1 MGGIIMVKST
11 YQGIKATGAL
21 SSGGDKR
28 FDAFLYVFLGF
39 CGFLCLFPLMY
50 VVSVSLTPYAEVL
63 KNGGFVVIPKKITL
77 DGYKLFINNGRMV
90 SAYGVTIFITVVG
103 TVLNI
108 VLTLL
113 LSYPLSKRDLPFSR
127 FVMFYTLFTM
137 LFSGGM
143 IPKYLIVKDLK
154 LINTIWSLILPI
166 AIAPYNVILMRTF
179 FRALPEDLF
188 EAAVIDGAGE
198 TRTLISIAVPLAIP
212 SVMTN
217 VMFYAV
223 MHWNTFMSALLYVTR
238 QDLQPLQV
246 VLYNIISGAEQQIEA
261 AEYDAPTETLKMAA
275 VVLTALPI
283 IIVYP
288 FIQKYFTSGMLVGA
302 IKG

>member
-1 MGGIIMVKST
+1 MVRKETGMLRS
-11 YQGIKATGAL
+11 KA
-21 SSGGDKR
+21 DKR
-28 FDAFLYVFLGF
+28 FDLMLYIILGF
-39 CGFLCLFPLMY
+39 CAILCLFPLMY
-50 VVSVSLTPYAEVL
+50 VVSVSLTPYSEVL
-63 KNGGFVVIPKKITL
+63 KNGGFVVIPKRITL
-77 DGYKLFINNGRMV
+77 DGYRMFIDNGTML

-103 TVLNI
+103 TALNM

-113 LSYPLSKRDLPFSR
+113 LAYPLSKRDLPLSG
-127 FVMFYTLFTM
+127 FVMLYTLFTM

-143 IPKYLIVKDLK
+143 IPKYIVVKNLG
-154 LINTIWSLILPI
+154 LINTVWSLILPI

-188 EAAVIDGAGE
+188 EASLIDGAGE
-198 TRTLISIAVPLAIP
+198 TKTLIKIAIPLAIP

-223 MHWNTFMSALLYVTR
+223 MHWNTFMSALLYITS
-238 QDLQPLQV
+238 QKLQPLQV
-246 VLYNIISGAEQQIEA
+246 VLYNIIQNVEQAEA
-261 AEYDAPTETLKMAA
+261 AEYEAPTETLKMAA

-283 IIVYP
+283 VIVYP

>member
-1 MGGIIMVKST
+1 MVRKE
-11 YQGIKATGAL
+11 TGVL
-21 SSGGDKR
+21 RSRSDKR
-28 FDAFLYVFLGF
+28 FEATLYIILGI
-39 CGFLCLFPLMY
+39 CALLCLFPLMY

-63 KNGGFVVIPKKITL
+63 RNGGFVVIPKKITL
-77 DGYKLFINNGRMV
+77 DGYKMFIDNGTML
-90 SAYGVTIFITVVG
+90 SAYSVTIFITVVG
-103 TVLNI
+103 TALNI

-113 LSYPLSKRDLPFSR
+113 LAFPLSKRDLPLTKP
-127 FVMFYTLFTM
+127 VMLYTLFTM

-143 IPKYLIVKDLK
+143 IPKYLIVKNLG
-154 LINTIWSLILPI
+154 LINSIWSLILPI
-166 AIAPYNVILMRTF
+166 SIAPYNVILMRTF

-188 EAAVIDGAGE
+188 EAATIDGAGE
-198 TRTLISIAVPLAIP
+198 TRILLRIAVPLAIP

-223 MHWNTFMSALLYVTR
+223 MHWNTFMSALLYITKPN
-238 QDLQPLQV
+238 LQPLQV
-246 VLYNIISGAEQQIEA
+246 VLYNIIQNVQQAEA
-261 AEYDAPTETLKMAA
+261 AEYEAPTETLKMAA

-283 IIVYP
+283 VIVYP

>member
-1 MGGIIMVKST
+1 MVRRE
-11 YQGIKATGAL
+11 TGTL
-21 SSGGDKR
+21 RSRSDKR
-28 FDAFLYVFLGF
+28 FELMLYIILGI
-39 CGFLCLFPLMY
+39 CALLCLFPLMY

-63 KNGGFVVIPKKITL
+63 RNGGFVVIPKKITL
-77 DGYKLFINNGRMV
+77 DGYRMFIDNGTML
-90 SAYGVTIFITVVG
+90 SAYSVTIFITVVG
-103 TVLNI
+103 TALNI

-113 LSYPLSKRDLPFSR
+113 LAFPLSKRDLPLTKP
-127 FVMFYTLFTM
+127 VMLYTLFTM

-143 IPKYLIVKDLK
+143 IPKYLIVKNLG
-154 LINTIWSLILPI
+154 LINSIWSLILPI
-166 AIAPYNVILMRTF
+166 SIAPYNVILMRTF

-188 EAAVIDGAGE
+188 EAATIDGAGE
-198 TRTLISIAVPLAIP
+198 TRILLRIAVPLAIP

-223 MHWNTFMSALLYVTR
+223 MHWNTFMSALLYITNPK
-238 QDLQPLQV
+238 LQPLQV
-246 VLYNIISGAEQQIEA
+246 VLYNIIQNVEQAEA
-261 AEYDAPTETLKMAA
+261 AEYEAPTETLKMAA

-283 IIVYP
+283 VIVYP

>member
-1 MGGIIMVKST
+1 MVRRE
-11 YQGIKATGAL
+11 TGTL
-21 SSGGDKR
+21 RSRSDKR
-28 FDAFLYVFLGF
+28 FELMLYIILGI
-39 CGFLCLFPLMY
+39 CALLCLFPLMY

-63 KNGGFVVIPKKITL
+63 RNGGFVVIPKKITL
-77 DGYKLFINNGRMV
+77 DGYRMFIDNGTML
-90 SAYGVTIFITVVG
+90 SAYSVTIFITVVG
-103 TVLNI
+103 TALNI

-113 LSYPLSKRDLPFSR
+113 LAFPLSKRDLPFTKP
-127 FVMFYTLFTM
+127 VMLYTLFTM

-143 IPKYLIVKDLK
+143 IPKYLIVKNLG
-154 LINTIWSLILPI
+154 LINSIWSLILPI
-166 AIAPYNVILMRTF
+166 SIAPYNVILMRTF

-188 EAAVIDGAGE
+188 EAATIDGAGE
-198 TRTLISIAVPLAIP
+198 TRILLRIAVPLAIP

-223 MHWNTFMSALLYVTR
+223 MHWNTFMSALLYITNPK
-238 QDLQPLQV
+238 LQPLQV
-246 VLYNIISGAEQQIEA
+246 VLYNIIQNVEQAEA
-261 AEYDAPTETLKMAA
+261 AEYEAPTETLKMAA

-283 IIVYP
+283 VIVYP

>member
-1 MGGIIMVKST
+1 MVRKETGTLRSKS
-11 YQGIKATGAL
+11 
-21 SSGGDKR
+21 DKR
-28 FDAFLYVFLGF
+28 FELMLYIILGI
-39 CGFLCLFPLMY
+39 CALLCLFPLMY

-63 KNGGFVVIPKKITL
+63 RNGGFVVIPKKITL
-77 DGYKLFINNGRMV
+77 DGYRMFIDNGTML
-90 SAYGVTIFITVVG
+90 SAYSVTIFITVVG
-103 TVLNI
+103 TALNI

-113 LSYPLSKRDLPFSR
+113 LAFPLSKRDLPLTKP
-127 FVMFYTLFTM
+127 VMLYTLFTM

-143 IPKYLIVKDLK
+143 IPKYLIVKNLG
-154 LINTIWSLILPI
+154 LINSIWSLIIPI
-166 AIAPYNVILMRTF
+166 SIAPYNVILMRTF

-188 EAAVIDGAGE
+188 EAATIDGAGE
-198 TRTLISIAVPLAIP
+198 TRILLRIAVPLAIP

-223 MHWNTFMSALLYVTR
+223 MHWNTFMSALLYITNPK
-238 QDLQPLQV
+238 LQPLQV
-246 VLYNIISGAEQQIEA
+246 VLYNIIQNVEQSEA
-261 AEYDAPTETLKMAA
+261 AEYEAPTETLKMAA

-283 IIVYP
+283 VIVYP

>member
-1 MGGIIMVKST
+1 MVRRE
-11 YQGIKATGAL
+11 TGTL
-21 SSGGDKR
+21 RSRSDKR
-28 FDAFLYVFLGF
+28 FEFILYIILGF
-39 CGFLCLFPLMY
+39 CALLCLFPLMY

-63 KNGGFVVIPKKITL
+63 RNGGFVIIPKKITL
-77 DGYKLFINNGRMV
+77 DGYKMFIDNGAML
-90 SAYGVTIFITVVG
+90 SAYSVTIFITVVG
-103 TVLNI
+103 TALNI

-113 LSYPLSKRDLPFSR
+113 LAFPLSKRDLPLTK
-127 FVMFYTLFTM
+127 FVMLYTLFTM

-143 IPKYLIVKDLK
+143 IPKYLIVKNLG
-154 LINTIWSLILPI
+154 LINSIWALILPI
-166 AIAPYNVILMRTF
+166 SIMPYNVILMRTF

-188 EAAVIDGAGE
+188 EAALIDGAGE
-198 TRTLISIAVPLAIP
+198 TRVLIKIAVPLAIP

-223 MHWNTFMSALLYVTR
+223 MHWNTFMSALLYITNPK
-238 QDLQPLQV
+238 LQPLQV
-246 VLYNIISGAEQQIEA
+246 VLYNIIQNVEYAEA
-261 AEYDAPTETLKMAA
+261 AEYEAPTETLKMAA

-283 IIVYP
+283 VIVYP

>member
-1 MGGIIMVKST
+1 MVRKE
-11 YQGIKATGAL
+11 TGL
-21 SSGGDKR
+21 LRSKGDRR
-28 FDAFLYVFLGF
+28 FELALYVLLGL
-39 CGFLCLFPLMY
+39 CALLCLFPLMY

-63 KNGGFVVIPKKITL
+63 RNGGFVVIPQKITL
-77 DGYKLFINNGRMV
+77 DGYRMFIENGTML

-103 TVLNI
+103 TALNI

-113 LSYPLSKRDLPFSR
+113 LAFPLSKRNLPLSKI
-127 FVMFYTLFTM
+127 VMLYTLFTM

-143 IPKYLIVKDLK
+143 IPKYLVVKNLG
-154 LINTIWSLILPI
+154 LINSIWSLIIPI
-166 AIAPYNVILMRTF
+166 SIAPYNVILMRTF

-188 EAAVIDGAGE
+188 EAATIDGAGE
-198 TRTLISIAVPLAIP
+198 TRILLKIAIPLAIP

-223 MHWNTFMSALLYVTR
+223 MHWNTFMSALLYITTPK
-238 QDLQPLQV
+238 LQPLQV
-246 VLYNIISGAEQQIEA
+246 VLYNIIQNVEMAEA
-261 AEYDAPTETLKMAA
+261 AEYEAPTETLKMAA

-283 IIVYP
+283 VIVYP

>member
-1 MGGIIMVKST
+1 MLYIILGIC
-11 YQGIKATGAL
+11 AL
-21 SSGGDKR
+21 
-28 FDAFLYVFLGF
+28 
-39 CGFLCLFPLMY
+39 LCLFPLMY

-63 KNGGFVVIPKKITL
+63 RNGGFVVIPKKITL
-77 DGYKLFINNGRMV
+77 DGYRMFIDNGTML
-90 SAYGVTIFITVVG
+90 SAYSVTIFITVVG
-103 TVLNI
+103 TALNI

-113 LSYPLSKRDLPFSR
+113 LAFPLSKRDLPFTKP
-127 FVMFYTLFTM
+127 VMLYTLFTM

-143 IPKYLIVKDLK
+143 IPKYLIVKNLG
-154 LINTIWSLILPI
+154 LINSIWSLILPI
-166 AIAPYNVILMRTF
+166 SIAPYNVILMRTF

-188 EAAVIDGAGE
+188 EAATIDGAGE
-198 TRTLISIAVPLAIP
+198 TRILLRIAVPLAIP

-223 MHWNTFMSALLYVTR
+223 MHWNTFMSALLYITNPK
-238 QDLQPLQV
+238 LQPLQV
-246 VLYNIISGAEQQIEA
+246 VLYNIIQNVEQAEA
-261 AEYDAPTETLKMAA
+261 AEYEAPTETLKMAA

-283 IIVYP
+283 VIVYP

>member
-1 MGGIIMVKST
+1 MVRKE
-11 YQGIKATGAL
+11 TGL
-21 SSGGDKR
+21 LRSKGDRR
-28 FDAFLYVFLGF
+28 FELALYVLLGL
-39 CGFLCLFPLMY
+39 CALLCLFPLMY

-63 KNGGFVVIPKKITL
+63 RNGGFVVIPQKITL
-77 DGYKLFINNGRMV
+77 DGYRMFIKNGTML

-103 TVLNI
+103 TALNI

-113 LSYPLSKRDLPFSR
+113 LAFPLSKRNLPLTKI
-127 FVMFYTLFTM
+127 VMLYTLFTM

-143 IPKYLIVKDLK
+143 IPKYLVVKNLG
-154 LINTIWSLILPI
+154 LINSIWSLIIPI
-166 AIAPYNVILMRTF
+166 SIAPYNVILMRTF

-188 EAAVIDGAGE
+188 EAATIDGAGE
-198 TRTLISIAVPLAIP
+198 TRILLKIAIPLAIP

-223 MHWNTFMSALLYVTR
+223 MHWNTFMSALLYITTPK
-238 QDLQPLQV
+238 LQPLQV
-246 VLYNIISGAEQQIEA
+246 VLYNIIQNVEMAEA
-261 AEYDAPTETLKMAA
+261 AEYEAPTETLKMAA

-283 IIVYP
+283 VIVYP

>member
-1 MGGIIMVKST
+1 MVRKE
-11 YQGIKATGAL
+11 TGL
-21 SSGGDKR
+21 LRSKGDRR
-28 FDAFLYVFLGF
+28 FELALYVLLGL
-39 CGFLCLFPLMY
+39 CALLCLFPLMY

-63 KNGGFVVIPKKITL
+63 RNGGFVVIPQKITL
-77 DGYKLFINNGRMV
+77 DGYRMFIENGTML

-103 TVLNI
+103 TALNI

-113 LSYPLSKRDLPFSR
+113 LAFPLSKRNLPLTKI
-127 FVMFYTLFTM
+127 VMLYTLFTM

-143 IPKYLIVKDLK
+143 IPKYLVVKNLG
-154 LINTIWSLILPI
+154 LINSIWSLIIPI
-166 AIAPYNVILMRTF
+166 SIAPYNVILMRTF

-188 EAAVIDGAGE
+188 EAATIDGAGE
-198 TRTLISIAVPLAIP
+198 TRILLKIAIPLAIP

-223 MHWNTFMSALLYVTR
+223 MHWNTFMSALLYITTPK
-238 QDLQPLQV
+238 LQPLQV
-246 VLYNIISGAEQQIEA
+246 VLYNIIQNVEMAEA
-261 AEYDAPTETLKMAA
+261 AEYEAPTETLKMAA

-283 IIVYP
+283 VIVYP

>member
-1 MGGIIMVKST
+1 MVRKE
-11 YQGIKATGAL
+11 TGTL
-21 SSGGDKR
+21 RSRSDKR
-28 FDAFLYVFLGF
+28 FELMLYIILGL
-39 CGFLCLFPLMY
+39 CALLCLFPLMY

-63 KNGGFVVIPKKITL
+63 RNGGFVVIPKKITL
-77 DGYKLFINNGRMV
+77 DGYRMFIDNGTML
-90 SAYGVTIFITVVG
+90 SAYSVTIFITVVG
-103 TVLNI
+103 TALNI

-113 LSYPLSKRDLPFSR
+113 LAFPLSKRDLPLTKP
-127 FVMFYTLFTM
+127 VMLYTLFTM

-143 IPKYLIVKDLK
+143 IPKYLIVKNLG
-154 LINTIWSLILPI
+154 LINSIWSLIIPI
-166 AIAPYNVILMRTF
+166 SIAPYNVILMRTF

-188 EAAVIDGAGE
+188 EAATIDGAGE
-198 TRTLISIAVPLAIP
+198 TRILLRIAVPLAIP

-223 MHWNTFMSALLYVTR
+223 MHWNTFMSALLYITNPK
-238 QDLQPLQV
+238 LQPLQV
-246 VLYNIISGAEQQIEA
+246 VLYNIIQNVEQSEA
-261 AEYDAPTETLKMAA
+261 AEYEAPTETLKMAA

-283 IIVYP
+283 VIVYP